1 MTGKKVS
8 FAKPRPPA
16 TGDDWVSGTAQSETV
31 ASPAATEPA
40 RAATAP
46 QMKRFT
52 IDVPVELHRRIKA
65 QCAMR
70 GQKMAN
76 VLREILEREF
86 PEA

>member
-1 MTGKKVS
+1 MSGKKVS

-16 TGDDWVSGTAQSETV
+16 TGDDWVSGAAQPEASASPVAAEPVKATETV
-31 ASPAATEPA
+31 
-40 RAATAP
+40 

-65 QCAMR
+65 QCAMQ

-86 PEA
+86 PEN

>member
-1 MTGKKVS
+1 MSGKKVS
-8 FAKPRPPA
+8 FAKPRSPA
-16 TGDDWVSGTAQSETV
+16 TGDDWVSGAMQSETV
-31 ASPAATEPA
+31 ANPAAAEPTK
-40 RAATAP
+40 ATAAP

-86 PEA
+86 SES